1 MSLTLVIGNQ
11 NYSSW
16 SFRPWFAM
24 KVAGIPFKEAVI
36 SLYVPGSREKV
47 LAASPSGKVPALI
60 DGDLHVWDSLA
71 IMEYLNEKFPDRKL
85 WPQDA
90 ATRAHARSVSAEM
103 HSSFASLRTDLTMN
117 FRRKPG
123 VVRRTEATLADIARI
138 QQSWED
144 CRARYGGMGPFLFGA
159 FSIADAMYAPVVSR
173 FRTYEVKVS
182 TPARAYMDAVAA
194 LPAWREWADA
204 AAKEEWVLEKFEY

>member
-1 MSLTLVIGNQ
+1 MSLMLVIGNK

-24 KVAGIPFKEAVI
+24 KVAGIPFQETVI

-47 LAASPSGKVPALI
+47 LAASPSGKVPALV
-60 DGDLHVWDSLA
+60 DGDVHVWDSLA

-85 WPQDA
+85 WPEGVA
-90 ATRAHARSVSAEM
+90 ARAHARSVSAEM
-103 HSSFASLRTDLTMN
+103 HSGFAGLRNDLTMN

-123 VVRRTEATLADIARI
+123 VVRRTEGALADIARI
-138 QQSWED
+138 QQSWEE
-144 CRARYGGMGPFLFGA
+144 CRARHGKAGPYLFGA

-173 FRTYEVKVS
+173 FLTYDVKVS
-182 TPARAYMDAVAA
+182 APVRAYMDAIAA
-194 LPAWREWADA
+194 LPAWREWAEA

>member
-1 MSLTLVIGNQ
+1 MSLTLVIGNR

-24 KVAGIPFKEAVI
+24 KVAGIPFKETVI
-36 SLYVPGSREKV
+36 SLYVSGSREKV

-90 ATRAHARSVSAEM
+90 AVRAHARSVSAEM
-103 HSSFASLRTDLTMN
+103 HSSFSSLRTDLTMN

-123 VVRRTEATLADIARI
+123 MVRRTEATLADIARI

-144 CRARYGGMGPFLFGA
+144 CRARYGSTGPFLFGA

-173 FRTYEVKVS
+173 FLTYDVKVS
-182 TPARAYMDAVAA
+182 AQVAAYMDAMTE
-194 LPAWREWADA
+194 LPAWREWAEA